1 LEQIVENPA
10 VIEKHLTSAVET
22 AMAVITTYGLKMIG
36 AVFILIIG
44 WTISG
49 MVQNAILRAGKR
61 THRLDIT
68 VFTFGASVARY
79 AVLMFTVVA
88 MLSSVGVETTS
99 FVAVLGAMG
108 LAIGLALQGALGH
121 VAAGLM
127 LILFRPFR
135 VGDTIEAAGVA
146 GIVAEVSLF
155 TTEIYT
161 ADNIKVVIANNL
173 IWSGV
178 IKNLSGHELR
188 KLVIELGV
196 SYAAN
201 VEEAMAVIKD
211 LIAADARIRKDPAPL
226 VAVARLADA
235 AVILLLEV
243 WVANADL
250 NAVKFDLNQRI
261 KLAFEQ
267 KGIPGP
273 AAQRQIY
280 VAAPNKPNSDA
291 PKT

>member
-1 LEQIVENPA
+1 
-10 VIEKHLTSAVET
+10 
-22 AMAVITTYGLKMIG
+22 
-36 AVFILIIG
+36 
-44 WTISG
+44 
-49 MVQNAILRAGKR
+49 
-61 THRLDIT
+61 

>member
-1 LEQIVENPA
+1 MASFEQIVENPA

-36 AVFILIIG
+36 AILILIIG

-49 MVQNAILRAGKR
+49 MVQSAIQRAGKR
-61 THRLDIT
+61 TQRIDIT
-68 VFTFGASVARY
+68 VFTFCASLARY
-79 AVLMFTVVA
+79 AVLIFTIIA
-88 MLSSVGVETTS
+88 MLSSFGVETTS

-121 VAAGLM
+121 VAAGIM

-135 VGDTIEAAGVA
+135 VGDTIEAAGVS
-146 GIVAEVSLF
+146 GIVSEILLF

-161 ADNIKVVIANNL
+161 ADNIKIVIPNNL

-178 IKNLSGHELR
+178 IRNLSSHAQR
-188 KLVIELGV
+188 KVVIELGV

-201 VEEAMAVIKD
+201 IDDAMATIKD
-211 LIAADARIRKDPAPL
+211 LVAADARIQKDPEPL
-226 VAVARLADA
+226 VAVTRLADA
-235 AVILLLEV
+235 AVILLVEV

-250 NAVKFDLNQRI
+250 NAVRFDLNQRI

-273 AAQRQIY
+273 AAQRQIF
-280 VAAPNKPNSDA
+280 VAAPPTA